1 MIKLYIVVIATALV
15 CGCSFFNFFSYEE
28 DTGLHVIERP
38 KGYDN
43 AKFGIELAPTSTPE
57 SDMFAVSAGRGH
69 PTLFY
74 RLSDNGDLV
83 DVLDPMKQY
92 LADSEDAT
100 EVSNSGTGAALAG
113 LPHWG
118 SGLRGCVAI
127 GEPDANKVVIN
138 CDPGNSKKGIT
149 LGESDEKEFGHKLA
163 AIRPT
168 DGGYWLLATAAE
180 HSVWVYSNHERPD
193 RNHSE
198 AFVARAE
205 GGARAGEVIEV
216 AGGRL
221 EERFFVAVATFNE
234 KSSRHQVYIF
244 VQREANSQEVSQV
257 ACIEHSK
264 EPGFG
269 GTMTTGD
276 LDGDDKDE
284 LIVSGAQIAK
294 RENKVY
300 IYDVAELV
308 PAPDETD
315 VVNTCVPDTIEH
327 AAVLEPGEGDLDVEC
342 GEDCD
347 FGTTLVAGDIATD
360 VDGMELMVGAPGAK
374 VEGVREAGAIYVY
387 STGDEYRSAV
397 ELSGQVSDST
407 PEQGHR
413 FGGGLTVASMAGRNE
428 LLVGVTGKGQVVI
441 AFCTGVGT
449 DVEEGGDVTTNASG
463 SLVSTRCRP

>member
-1 MIKLYIVVIATALV
+1 MTKSHIVIIATVLV
-15 CGCSFFNFFSYEE
+15 CGCSFFNFFGYEE

-57 SDMFAVSAGRGH
+57 SDIFAVSAGRGH

-74 RLSDNGDLV
+74 RLSDSGDLV

-92 LADSEDAT
+92 LADSSDVT
-100 EVSNSGTGAALAG
+100 DVRSSGTGASLAG

-118 SGLRGCVAI
+118 SGSRGCVAI

-138 CDPGNSKKGIT
+138 CEPGNSKKGIT
-149 LGESDEKEFGHKLA
+149 LSDEQEFGHELA
-163 AIRPT
+163 AIRPVE
-168 DGGYWLLATAAE
+168 GGYWLLAAAAQYN
-180 HSVWVYSNHERPD
+180 VWVYSNHERPD

-198 AFVARAE
+198 AFIARTE
-205 GGARAGEVIEV
+205 GGARAGEVIEI

-221 EERFFVAVATFNE
+221 DERFFVAVATFNE
-234 KSSRHQVYIF
+234 KSSRYQVYIF
-244 VQREANSQEVSQV
+244 VQREAHSKEVNQV

-269 GTMTTGD
+269 GAMTTGD
-276 LDGDDKDE
+276 LDGDNKDE
-284 LIVSGAQIAK
+284 LIVSAGQMAD

-308 PAPDETD
+308 PAPDATD
-315 VVNTCVPDTIEH
+315 VVDTCVVPDSIEH
-327 AAVLEPGEGDLDVEC
+327 AAVLQPGEGDLDVEC
-342 GEDCD
+342 EENCD
-347 FGTTLVAGDIATD
+347 FGTTLVVGDIATD
-360 VDGMELMVGAPGAK
+360 VDGMELVVGAPGA
-374 VEGVREAGAIYVY
+374 VVDGVKEAGAVYIY
-387 STGDEYRSAV
+387 STGDGYGSTV
-397 ELSGQVSDST
+397 ELAGQISDST
-407 PEQGHR
+407 PEGGHR
-413 FGGGLTVASMAGRNE
+413 FGGGLAVAPMAGRNE
-428 LLVGVTGKGQVVI
+428 LLVGVTGKGQVII

-449 DVEEGGDVTTNASG
+449 DIEEGGDITTNASG